1 MPNFCKNRVSWPSCA
16 DRINPCYYGPTANIR
31 TALDI
36 DWKKGMT
43 QTAATVG
50 VGSQV
55 VFEWA
60 KSEFHNVYLLPNKAD
75 FDSCNFANAQ
85 ELATNDQ
92 NPFTY
97 TPSSA
102 GTFYFGCQV
111 GNGFHCK
118 APLKLALTVTGTR
131 STKSGKPDHIAI
143 NSQFHLL
150 ELVSLS
156 NQTSQTT
163 LIRQRNRL
171 CWTAILT

>member
-1 MPNFCKNRVSWPSCA
+1 MRLPVFHFYIQLHAKLLQKQSELASCA
-16 DRINPCYYGPTANIR
+16 DCINPCYYGPTANIR

-55 VFEWA
+55 VFKWA

-85 ELATNDQ
+85 ELAKNDQ

-111 GNGFHCK
+111 GNGFHCRT
-118 APLKLALTVTGTR
+118 PQKLALTVTTGTI
-131 STKSGKPDHIAI
+131 KMA
-143 NSQFHLL
+143 
-150 ELVSLS
+150 
-156 NQTSQTT
+156 
-163 LIRQRNRL
+163 
-171 CWTAILT
+171 